1 MELAEFFTHVRD
13 PRRPQGQRFP
23 LPAFLWMTF
32 LAIATGSQGP
42 RKIAQFCR
50 SNAPFFSAYFDL
62 RHGVPSYGAF
72 RDLLQALDKDA
83 LAQAFTRH
91 FSPQVQAGDWVA
103 GDGQSLR
110 STVRD
115 AQTGGQSFASVVSFY
130 CQRTGLT
137 LAVQDYTDKK
147 TGELSVIRDLL
158 PSVQNRGVVLTLDAL
173 HAQKK
178 QPLLS

>member
-1 MELAEFFTHVRD
+1 MELATFFAQVSD
-13 PRRPQGQRFP
+13 PRRLQGQRFP

-32 LAIATGSQGP
+32 LAIATGCQGP

-50 SNAPFFSAYFDL
+50 SNAGFFESYFDL
-62 RHGVPSYGAF
+62 QHGVPSYGAF
-72 RDLLQALDKDA
+72 RDLLKALDKNA
-83 LAQAFTRH
+83 LAQAFGRCFT
-91 FSPQVQAGDWVA
+91 PLAQAGDWLA

-110 STVRD
+110 STVVA
-115 AQTGGQSFASVVSFY
+115 AQTQGQRFASVVSLY

-147 TGELSVIRDLL
+147 TGELSVVRELL
-158 PSVQNRGVVLTLDAL
+158 AGLQNRGVVLTLDAL

-178 QPLLS
+178 RPPPS